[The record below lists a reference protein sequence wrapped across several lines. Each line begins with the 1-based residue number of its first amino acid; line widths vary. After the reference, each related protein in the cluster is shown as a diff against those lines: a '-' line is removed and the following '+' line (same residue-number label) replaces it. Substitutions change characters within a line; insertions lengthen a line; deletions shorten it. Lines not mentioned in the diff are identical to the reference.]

1 MSENSRLLS
10 LNHDLG
16 DDADETGSN
25 VLLWIEQKVATINLN
40 YQESQSIQQTCQ
52 RVPKWRPLSSEF

>member
-40 YQESQSIQQTCQ
+40 YHVRQHGDNT
-52 RVPKWRPLSSEF
+52 LSNAFPCKNPNLA

>member
-40 YQESQSIQQTCQ
+40 YHGKATRGQHS
-52 RVPKWRPLSSEF
+52 F